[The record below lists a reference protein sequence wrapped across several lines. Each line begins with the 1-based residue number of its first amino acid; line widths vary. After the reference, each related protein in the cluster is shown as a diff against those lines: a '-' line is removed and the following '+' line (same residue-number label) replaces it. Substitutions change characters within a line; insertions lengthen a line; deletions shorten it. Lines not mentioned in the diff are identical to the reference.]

1 MVQSGLR
8 NKTDIDIHAETDAII
23 IYNFTSTH
31 MKSIRRSLYLALIE
45 LNLYKTFVA
54 NSY

>member
-1 MVQSGLR
+1 MVLSGLR
-8 NKTDIDIHAETDAII
+8 SKTDIDTHADTDAII
-23 IYNFTSTH
+23 IYNFTSTL
-31 MKSIRRSLYLALIE
+31 MKSIRRFLYLALIE